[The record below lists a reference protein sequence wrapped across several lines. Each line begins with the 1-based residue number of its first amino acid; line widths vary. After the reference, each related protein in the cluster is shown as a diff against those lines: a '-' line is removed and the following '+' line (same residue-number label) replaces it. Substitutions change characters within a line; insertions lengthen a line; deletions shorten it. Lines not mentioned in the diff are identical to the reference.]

1 MRVRAN
7 GADLW
12 FDVSG
17 PAVAVRGDELEVRPT
32 VVTVHGGPGL
42 DHIGLT
48 TTLAPL
54 AAEAQLVF
62 YDQRGHGRSDYSDPS
77 HWNLSTWATDLHDL
91 CDAIGLTNPVVLGS
105 SFGGFVALTY
115 AAMFPDHPGG
125 VVLSNTTGG
134 RSDYALSI
142 EVFRRLGGEEAAATA
157 ARDFREISKASA
169 AEFNRVC
176 YPLFSARPGFREE
189 TERTLRLA
197 THTTEVNLHYW
208 REEAPSFD
216 PWTLLHQVTC
226 PVLVIAGEDDPIC
239 PIEIVEDLV
248 DRMTGADVE
257 LVRLPAARHAVF
269 RDAPEAAFQAV
280 TRFITRCQS
289 TADPPPASR

>member
-1 MRVRAN
+1 MRAHVN
-7 GADLW
+7 GVDLW

-17 PAVAVRGDELEVRPT
+17 PAVTVQDEEVQVRPT

-42 DHIGLT
+42 DHIGLK
-48 TTLAPL
+48 TTLAPM
-54 AAEAQLVF
+54 ETHAQLVF

-77 HWNLSTWATDLHDL
+77 HWNLPTWATDLRDL
-91 CDAIGLTNPVVLGS
+91 CDALGLTAPVVLGS

-134 RSDYALSI
+134 RSDYARSI
-142 EVFRRLGGEEAAATA
+142 EVFRRLGGGEAAAAA
-157 ARDFREISKASA
+157 ARDFAEVSEGSA

-176 YPLFSARPGFREE
+176 YPLFSARPGFVEE
-189 TERTLRLA
+189 AERRLRLA

-208 REEAPSFD
+208 REEAATFD
-216 PWTLLHQVTC
+216 PWTLLSRVTC

-239 PIEIVEDLV
+239 PIELVEDLV
-248 DRMTGADVE
+248 DGLINADVE
-257 LVRLPAARHAVF
+257 LVRLPGARHAVF
-269 RDAPEAAFQAV
+269 RDAPDVAFEAVA
-280 TRFITRCQS
+280 RFVSGCQ
-289 TADPPPASR
+289 R